1 MPRAPKRAE
10 LLLRNVLPHADLDL
24 AGDARVTRVC
34 SDPHRCRPGDT
45 YVPLLEAN
53 VDGHDLA
60 DLAVANGA
68 SLVVA
73 EQYVPVSVPMA
84 IVSDTR
90 EALGRLSHALAGEPS
105 QRIRTVAI
113 AGSAG
118 KTVMTMLLASVLEK
132 AGRHVGVTSSIG
144 YSDSI
149 TQKAARATTPKAP
162 RLAKWLSRMVV
173 NGCDDALVE
182 ISTKALAERRLA
194 GMKFDGFIVHNLLSF
209 SDASRNPSLSL
220 PLINRNLLSLAKQGA
235 IVCVNADDPALA
247 SLISQAK
254 LPLLTYGQVAEA
266 DVTAKLL
273 ERHGSEQTFMIFA
286 GNDAIPV
293 RTHMIGSEHIS
304 NCLAV
309 TALALSMGIDLAT
322 IVQGLEAVAFVPGR
336 MERVEAG
343 QPFRVFVD
351 RAASPESLAQT
362 LKTIRQASTGRV
374 ICVLGCAG
382 HIPKEMRAAIGRI
395 AERGCDVPIITCDNP
410 GLQCP
415 EAIVHDML
423 DGFDRP
429 AKARHRHGRREAIR
443 WALSIA
449 RPGDT
454 VVVTYNGRLGYQN
467 RDGVVAPFDE
477 VATAFELLRQ
487 PPAGTTGP
495 ANRRLRIV
503 G

>member
-10 LLLRNVLPHADLDL
+10 VLLRHVLPQANFSL
-24 AGDARVTRVC
+24 AGSPRVTRVC

-73 EQYVPVSVPMA
+73 EQYVPVSVPT
-84 IVSDTR
+84 VLVKDTR
-90 EALGRLSHALAGEPS
+90 EALGRLSHALVGEPS
-105 QRIRTVAI
+105 KALRSIAI

-132 AGRHVGVTSSIG
+132 AGRHVGVMSTLG

-149 TQKAARATTPKAP
+149 TQVEARVTTPKAP
-162 RLAKWLSRMVV
+162 VLATWMSRMVE
-173 NGCDDALVE
+173 NGCDDALIEV
-182 ISTKALAERRLA
+182 SSKSLAERRLA
-194 GMKFDGFIVHNLLSF
+194 GARFDGFIVHNLLSF
-209 SDASRNPSLSL
+209 SSATRSPHLSLSL
-220 PLINRNLLSLAKQGA
+220 LERNLLALAKEGA
-235 IVCVNADDPALA
+235 VMCVNADDPALA
-247 SLISQAK
+247 SLVTQPN
-254 LPLLTYGQVAEA
+254 LPLLTYGMVVEA

-273 ERHGSEQTFMIFA
+273 ERHGSEQTFMLFA

-293 RTHMIGSEHIS
+293 RTHMIGNEHIS

-309 TALALSMGIDLAT
+309 TTMALAMGIDLPT
-322 IVQGLEAVAFVPGR
+322 IVQGLEAVTYVPGR

-351 RAASPESLAQT
+351 RTASPESLAQS
-362 LKTIRQASTGRV
+362 LKIVRQTSQGRV
-374 ICVLGCAG
+374 ICILGCAG
-382 HIPKEMRAAIGRI
+382 HMAKDLRAAMGRI
-395 AERGCDVPIITCDNP
+395 AERGCDIPIITSDNP
-410 GLQCP
+410 GLQSS
-415 EAIVHDML
+415 EAIMHDML

-454 VVVTYNGRLGYQN
+454 VLVTYNGRLGCQK

-477 VATAFELLRQ
+477 VGTLLDLLRQ
-487 PPAGTTGP
+487 PPAGKGE
-495 ANRRLRIV
+495 RRFRIV